1 MNDRDD
7 KFEDNICRLL
17 DQSVDDLGVD
27 VELKLGRLKYRAMS
41 STASKKSWK
50 PIWGGALMTAA
61 LLLIVLMNLPQNR
74 QIQFASPN
82 FTELDILTAKESLE
96 FYAEDIEFY
105 EWLSEVLENEPD
117 VMGEHTSV
125 PTYTDPANSSGGG
138 EGRNRLAQ
146 SGADRVS
153 RDIRG

>member
-1 MNDRDD
+1 MNDRND

-27 VELKLGRLKYRAMS
+27 VELKLDRLKYQAMS
-41 STASKKSWK
+41 STTPKKSWR

-82 FTELDILTAKESLE
+82 LTELDILTAKESLE

-117 VMGEHTSV
+117 VTGEHTSV
-125 PTYTDPANSSGGG
+125 PTHPDSPRSSGGG
-138 EGRNRLAQ
+138 EGRNSLAQ
-146 SGADRVS
+146 SGTDRVS